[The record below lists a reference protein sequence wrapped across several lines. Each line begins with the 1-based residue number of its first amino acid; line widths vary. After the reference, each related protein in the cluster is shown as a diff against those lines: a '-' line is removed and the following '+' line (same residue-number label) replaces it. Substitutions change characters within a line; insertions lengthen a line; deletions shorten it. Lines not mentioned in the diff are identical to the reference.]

1 MRVGSASVTA
11 RLDLDLPVPDLTAA
25 VCDIESVS
33 GNEKVLA
40 DAIGRALTPYPHLE
54 VTRRGNTVIARTD
67 LGRAERTVIAGH
79 IDTVPVAGNLPVR
92 RAGPML
98 WGRGTVDMKGGV
110 AVALRLAAHV
120 VAPSRDVTYVWYDN
134 EEVESAKNG
143 LGRLARTEPE
153 LLAGDFAILMEP
165 TAAVVEGGCNGTLR
179 ADVIVPG
186 RAAHSARW
194 WMGTNAI
201 HAAGEVLDRLR
212 RYQPAD
218 VDVDGLVYREGLSAV
233 GIAGGIAG
241 NVIPDRCIISVNYRF
256 APSRTEAEAQA
267 HVRGVFDG
275 FEVVLTDS
283 APGARPGLNH
293 PAAAAFVLAVGGA
306 PRAKQGWTDVARF
319 SALGM
324 PALNFGPG
332 DPQLAHHD
340 DEQVDVREIETCEQ
354 RMRDWLTAGG

>member
-1 MRVGSASVTA
+1 VTA
-11 RLDLDLPVPDLTAA
+11 HLDLDLPGPDLAVI

-33 GNEKVLA
+33 GNETALA
-40 DAIGRALTPYPHLE
+40 DAIELALAGRPHLE
-54 VTRRGNTVIARTD
+54 VTRRGDTVVARTD
-67 LGRAERTVIAGH
+67 HGRSERAVVAGH
-79 IDTVPVAGNLPVR
+79 IDTVPVTGNLPVR
-92 RAGPML
+92 RQGTML

-120 VAPSRDVTYVWYDN
+120 RTPSRDVTYVWYDN
-134 EEVESAKNG
+134 EEVESDKNG
-143 LGRLARTEPE
+143 LGRIIRTEPG

-165 TAAVVEGGCNGTLR
+165 TSTVVEGGCNGTMRL
-179 ADVIVPG
+179 DVVVPG

-212 RYQPAD
+212 RYRPAD
-218 VDVDGLVYREGLSAV
+218 VAVEGLVYREGLSAV

-241 NVIPDRCIISVNYRF
+241 NVIPDRCVVSVNYRF
-256 APSRTEAEAQA
+256 APSRTEAEAET
-267 HVRGVFDG
+267 HVREVFDG
-275 FEVVLTDS
+275 FDVVLTDS

-293 PAAAAFVLAVGGA
+293 PAAVAFAGAVGGT

-319 SALGM
+319 TALGM
-324 PALNFGPG
+324 PALNYGPG

-340 DEQVDVREIETCEQ
+340 DEHVDVREIEACEQ
-354 RMRDWLTAGG
+354 RMREWLGAAG